1 MFMTVYESSVSLT
14 IDRLNGE
21 MIRGLTSSAV
31 DHRFAYWSDETNKM
45 ISVVADSMLIM

>member
-1 MFMTVYESSVSLT
+1 MTFYESSVSLT

-21 MIRGLTSSAV
+21 MIRGLISSSAV

-45 ISVVADSMLIM
+45 TSVFADSMPSM